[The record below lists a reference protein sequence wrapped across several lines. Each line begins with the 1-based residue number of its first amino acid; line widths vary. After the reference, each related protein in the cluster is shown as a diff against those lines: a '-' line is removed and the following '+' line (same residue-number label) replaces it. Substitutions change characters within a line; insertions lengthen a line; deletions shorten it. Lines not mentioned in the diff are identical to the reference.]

1 MNAMRNSFPAFT
13 IIELL
18 VVIAVIAVLIAII
31 APSLDRARESGLR
44 TAAISNAHQIG
55 IAGAAYQH
63 DSKDALPFTPVY
75 RRGMSAGPDS
85 GPLKGPSICP
95 WSFAGK
101 NNDAWWA
108 GRDFDIEAADRPL
121 NPYIAPGST
130 FPAPDAPATLGATD
144 PDRTAVDLP
153 VLHIRGFEDSL
164 ERSWATS
171 PGADP
176 TATTGVTA
184 YDDVGTSYLLN
195 LRWIDRFAAT
205 PNPLERLR
213 IASGSLRSAMAGSS
227 AAGVGPSHFV
237 WFTDQS
243 GEAVPRAI
251 DPEFSWNSAFD
262 DDNRAILGF
271 ADGHIGYFP
280 VKPGLMSTKDYSFT
294 LSGQ

>member
-1 MNAMRNSFPAFT
+1 MRSLFNARRAFT

-18 VVIAVIAVLIAII
+18 VVIAVIAVLVAII

-75 RRGMSAGPDS
+75 RRGSTAGPDS
-85 GPLKGPSICP
+85 GPLEGTGLCP

-108 GRDFDIEAADRPL
+108 GREFDVEAADRPL

-130 FPAPDAPATLGATD
+130 FPGPTAPATLGAAD
-144 PDRTAVDLP
+144 PDRKVLDLP
-153 VLHIRGFEDSL
+153 TLHIRGFEDSL
-164 ERSWATS
+164 ERSWAIA
-171 PGADP
+171 PGSDP
-176 TATTGVTA
+176 TATPGITA

-195 LRWIDRFAAT
+195 LRWLDRFAAT
-205 PNPLERLR
+205 TDPLDRLR
-213 IASGSLRSAMAGSS
+213 IASGSLRSALAGSS
-227 AAGVGPSHFV
+227 ASGVAPSHFV

-251 DPEFSWNSAFD
+251 NAGYSWNNAFD

-271 ADGHIGYFP
+271 ADGHTAYLP
-280 VKPGLMSTKDYSFT
+280 VKPGVMSTKDYSLT
-294 LSGQ
+294 LTGQ

>member
-1 MNAMRNSFPAFT
+1 MRRVPSTLRAFT
-13 IIELL
+13 LIELL
-18 VVIAVIAVLIAII
+18 VVIAVITVLIAII

-44 TAAISNAHQIG
+44 TAALSNAHQIG

-75 RRGMSAGPDS
+75 RRGMASGPDS
-85 GPLKGPSICP
+85 GPLEGAGLCP

-108 GRDFDIEAADRPL
+108 GREFDIEAADRPL
-121 NPYIAPGST
+121 NPYIASGST

-144 PDRTAVDLP
+144 PDRKVLDLP
-153 VLHIRGFEDSL
+153 ALHIRGFEDSL
-164 ERSWATS
+164 ERSWATA

-176 TATTGVTA
+176 TAIPGLTT

-195 LRWIDRFAAT
+195 LRWIDRFAPT
-205 PNPLERLR
+205 PDPLERLR
-213 IASGSLRSAMAGSS
+213 VASGSLRSAMAGSS
-227 AAGVGPSHFV
+227 TSGIAPSRFV

-243 GEAVPRAI
+243 GEAVPRASAG
-251 DPEFSWNSAFD
+251 FGWNNAFD

-271 ADGHIGYFP
+271 ADGHSAYLP
-280 VKPGLMSTKDYSFT
+280 VKSGVMSTKDYSLT
-294 LSGQ
+294 LTGQ